1 MAVYLIKRHFKS
13 VLNKQESIWMQTHF
27 QIYTS
32 KTELL
37 LYIQIQISK
46 TLMLSNT
53 NDGNLIL

>member
-1 MAVYLIKRHFKS
+1 MAVYLIKGHFKS
-13 VLNKQESIWMQTHF
+13 VLNKQESIWMQPHF

-46 TLMLSNT
+46 TLMLNNT
-53 NDGNLIL
+53 NDANLIL

>member
-1 MAVYLIKRHFKS
+1 
-13 VLNKQESIWMQTHF
+13 MQTHF

-46 TLMLSNT
+46 TLMLNNT

>member
-46 TLMLSNT
+46 TLMLNNT